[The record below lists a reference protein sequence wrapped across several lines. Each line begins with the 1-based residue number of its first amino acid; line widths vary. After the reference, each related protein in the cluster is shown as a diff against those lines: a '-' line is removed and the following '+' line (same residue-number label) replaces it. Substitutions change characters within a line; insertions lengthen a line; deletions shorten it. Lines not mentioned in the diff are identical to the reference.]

1 MNNLI
6 EFGRKNLRIYDK
18 NFVKFISYSEIRR
31 RTKVISDEIRRD
43 YKGKVPVIL
52 VILKGAIFF
61 ASELM
66 KNLDFPLRVETL
78 KAKSYGNQMESS
90 GKVELFLTCEKL
102 EGKDIILVEDIIDTG
117 LTISTVV
124 KELLKFKPKSIKI
137 ATLLLK
143 TEKFKLDLKIDYCG
157 FEIPDK
163 FVIGFGLDYAEYG
176 RNLKH
181 IYILE

>member
-1 MNNLI
+1 MSNQV
-6 EFGRKNLRIYDK
+6 EFGKNNLRIYDK
-18 NFVKFISYSEIRR
+18 KFIKFISYSEIKK
-31 RTKVISDEIRRD
+31 RTKVITDEIKRD
-43 YKGKVPVIL
+43 YKGKEPVIV

-61 ASELM
+61 AAELM

-78 KAKSYGNQMESS
+78 KAKSYGNQMKSS
-90 GKVELFLTCEKL
+90 GKVELFITCEDL

-124 KELLKFKPKSIKI
+124 KELLNYRPNSIKI

-143 TEKFKLDLKIDYCG
+143 TKKFKADLKIDYCG

-163 FVIGFGLDYAEYG
+163 FVIGFGLDFAEFG

>member
-1 MNNLI
+1 MSNQVK
-6 EFGRKNLRIYDK
+6 FRKNELRIYDK
-18 NFVKFISYSEIRR
+18 KFVKFISYSEIINRI
-31 RTKVISDEIRRD
+31 KLISDEIKRD
-43 YKGKVPVIL
+43 YKGKEPVIV

-61 ASELM
+61 ATELL

-78 KAKSYGNQMESS
+78 KAKSYGNRMKSS
-90 GKVELFLTCEKL
+90 GNVELFITCEDL
-102 EGKDIILVEDIIDTG
+102 EGRDIILVEDIIDTG

-124 KELLKFKPKSIKI
+124 KELLNYKPNSIKI

-143 TEKFKLDLKIDYCG
+143 TEKFKVDLKIDYCG
-157 FEIPDK
+157 FEIPDR
-163 FVIGFGLDYAEYG
+163 FVIGFGLDFAELG